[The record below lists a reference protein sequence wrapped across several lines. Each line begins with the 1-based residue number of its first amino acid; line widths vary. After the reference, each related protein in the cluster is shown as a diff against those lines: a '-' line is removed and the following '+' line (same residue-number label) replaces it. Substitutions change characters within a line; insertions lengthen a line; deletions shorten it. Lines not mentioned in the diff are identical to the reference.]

1 MANRLGLLITSVAML
16 AASGCSD
23 NSAPAVETIGEA
35 VPGYLERLDAPGMA
49 VAVIRNGEL
58 VWAEGFGL
66 TGIEADSAPVTHRTV
81 FEFASLS
88 KPVFAAIAAELAREG
103 VYDLDEP
110 LGPARDFPR
119 IADPEAFTGVT
130 PRMIL
135 SHGTTL
141 PNWADE
147 AGGPLEFSGTPG
159 SRFRYSG
166 EAYGLLQSMLERR
179 TRASLEALLEPL
191 AAEAGMADAHYAA
204 GEAGAADPVMAASR
218 DGSVRARRDAAEGH
232 AAASLTA
239 SVFDYGRFV
248 SWLLD
253 DEQAGL
259 RATLFTPT
267 QPVAWDAFGRE
278 GEMPE
283 GVEID
288 WGLGWGLY
296 REDGRRI
303 AFHWGDNG
311 AFKSFVAID
320 IDRRDAI
327 IYAANGWDG
336 LCVAVPLAAPVVG
349 DVGTIMDWLD
359 YSRIDSGSPVCPD
372 RE

>member
-1 MANRLGLLITSVAML
+1 MASRLGLLIASVAML
-16 AASGCSD
+16 AAGGCTD
-23 NSAPAVETIGEA
+23 SAGPAVETIEEA

-58 VWAEGFGL
+58 VWAEGFGR
-66 TGIEADSAPVTHRTV
+66 TGVEADSAPVTHRTV

-88 KPVFAAIAAELAREG
+88 KPVFAAIAAGQAQAG
-103 VYDLDEP
+103 VYDLDGD
-110 LGPARDFPR
+110 LGPASDFPR
-119 IADPEAFTGVT
+119 IADAEAFAGVT

-166 EAYGLLQSMLERR
+166 EAYGLLQSMLEQR
-179 TRASLEALLEPL
+179 TGKSLEALFAPL
-191 AAEAGMADAHYAA
+191 AAEAGMTDSHYAA
-204 GEAGAADPVMAASR
+204 GSADPVMAVNR
-218 DGSVRARRDAAEGH
+218 DGSVRPRRDAAEGH

-253 DEQAGL
+253 DDQDDL
-259 RATLFTPT
+259 RATLFAPT
-267 QPVAWDAFGRE
+267 RPVAWDAFGRE
-278 GEMPE
+278 GEMPDDA
-283 GVEID
+283 GID

-296 REDGRRI
+296 RENGRRI

-327 IYAANGWDG
+327 VYAANGWDG
-336 LCVAVPLAAPVVG
+336 LCVAVPLAEPVVG
-349 DVGTIMDWLD
+349 DVGTIMDWLN